1 MGIVVRIL
9 ALARRWLWIVCVLLP
24 WIAVRFPF
32 YFVRALFDKRER
44 LGDPNDQSPYAGQ
57 EAVAKRLEK
66 IQAWQP
72 GDPTAGEGDLKYR
85 LEHWKA
91 R

>member
-1 MGIVVRIL
+1 ML
-9 ALARRWLWIVCVLLP
+9 AGRWLWIVCVLLP
-24 WIAVRFPF
+24 WVAIRFPF
-32 YFVRALFDKRER
+32 YFVAAVFEKRPE
-44 LGDPNDQSPYAGQ
+44 GNPNDQSAYAGQ
-57 EAVAKRLEK
+57 EAVAKRLERIK
-66 IQAWQP
+66 AWQP